1 MNIVIITIAALASLI
16 LVYKLVKQRKK
27 EVITNPTALYTVLN
41 PDIRLHISNSD
52 KLGYNPDILNDIEV
66 SYRQLKQVDQHLATN
81 YKDLMHLQ
89 LHLDSGKSLGDFGIS
104 EELYKELILEVD
116 YFFMARLAAPSA
128 NDDAIY
134 YLPKSLENDMIGYH

>member
-1 MNIVIITIAALASLI
+1 MAALASLI

-27 EVITNPTALYTVLN
+27 EVVTDPTALYTVLN
-41 PDIRLHISNSD
+41 PYIRLHISNVD
-52 KLGYNPDILNDIEV
+52 NLGYDPDILNDIEI
-66 SYRQLKQVDQHLATN
+66 SYSQLKQVDQHLGTN

-89 LHLDSGKSLGDFGIS
+89 LHLDSGKSLGDFDIS

-116 YFFMARLAAPSA
+116 YFFMARLAAPSP

-134 YLPKSLENDMIGYH
+134 YLPKSLEDQLIGYH